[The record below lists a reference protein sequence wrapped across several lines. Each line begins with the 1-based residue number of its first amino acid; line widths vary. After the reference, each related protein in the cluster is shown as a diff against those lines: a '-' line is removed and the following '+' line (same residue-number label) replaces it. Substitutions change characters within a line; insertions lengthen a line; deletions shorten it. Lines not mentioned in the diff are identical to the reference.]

1 MGPASVPERPDVVLH
16 LHEGGDL
23 DAAVPDNGAVTTVV
37 PADSP
42 PRELAPPAVS
52 AGVVVA
58 SVLLAGSVVPLLAQ
72 LPHDRAAADA
82 ALPLAAWLLLGV
94 AGIVVLDRRPGSPV
108 GWASVIAALTP
119 TVVLL
124 VGLLWRGGDAT
135 EPEVVRV
142 AQAWGPLTLVALALP
157 ALATAIPRE
166 LSRGER
172 RWQVWIVASCVVAA
186 AAACT
191 AWFAGSP
198 AVYGITATAGVGLV
212 AIIVGLS
219 GVIAEPRPT
228 IEPLVDA
235 GLAIAGIAVAAA
247 AGVVVLQVARGEQ
260 IFGAVALSAFA
271 CAATAVLALPA
282 MWWLRK
288 EFLARRYGSGVLSA
302 EEIAT
307 LTADLKSAHDPR
319 ELLVKAGA
327 MVSATSGVAEAALVL
342 DDVPAPEGWVGRQ
355 LVVGDELVGTM
366 LLRPSHPGGLEAR
379 QDKVCRQLLPT
390 IALVARAVTLAVEA
404 KHARDDVAHQR
415 DLERARMLADLHDDL
430 GPVLAGM
437 SMRVEA
443 ARGTHH
449 LPELDALAGDLASC
463 RADLRRIVSG
473 LTPVALRAGDV
484 ADAVTSLVES
494 FASDAGPDIV
504 LGSEVP
510 EGIEPDTAVVVYRA
524 IAEGITNAIKHA
536 GASVIV
542 VRVERAVG
550 GLRIDVHDDG
560 VGGTVVPGVG
570 LQSLRDRAV
579 ALGGTLSIESIEPT
593 GTRLSLAVPER
604 TA

>member
-1 MGPASVPERPDVVLH
+1 VHEDGDPDGV
-16 LHEGGDL
+16 
-23 DAAVPDNGAVTTVV
+23 VPDNGAMTTLV

-42 PRELAPPAVS
+42 PGDLAPPVVS
-52 AGVVVA
+52 GGVVVA

-94 AGIVVLDRRPGSPV
+94 AGVVVLDRRPGSPV

-119 TVVLL
+119 TAVLL
-124 VGLLWRGGDAT
+124 VGLVWRGGDAA

-142 AQAWGPLTLVALALP
+142 AQAWGPMTLLALALP
-157 ALATAIPRE
+157 ALATAVPRE
-166 LSRGER
+166 RTRGER
-172 RWQVWIVASCVVAA
+172 RWQVWIVASCAA
-186 AAACT
+186 ATGAACV
-191 AWFAGSP
+191 AWFVGSP
-198 AVYGITATAGVGLV
+198 AVYGITATAGVGVV
-212 AIIVGLS
+212 AVTVGLS
-219 GVIAEPRPT
+219 GVVAEPRPAV
-228 IEPLVDA
+228 EPLVDG

-247 AGVVVLQVARGEQ
+247 AGVVVLQVARREQ

-282 MWWLRK
+282 MWWFRK
-288 EFLARRYGSGVLSA
+288 EFLARRYGSGMLSA

-307 LTADLKSAHDPR
+307 LTADLRTAHDPR

-327 MVSATSGVAEAALVL
+327 MVSATSGVADTVLVL
-342 DDVPAPEGWVGRQ
+342 DEVPVPPGWVGRP

-443 ARGTHH
+443 ARGTHQ

-484 ADAVTSLVES
+484 ADAVISLVES

-510 EGIEPDTAVVVYRA
+510 DGIEPDTAVVVYRA
-524 IAEGITNAIKHA
+524 IAEGITNAVKHA
-536 GASVIV
+536 DAEQV
-542 VRVERAVG
+542 VVQVERSG
-550 GLRIDVHDDG
+550 DTLRVVVLDDG

-570 LQSLRDRAV
+570 LQSLRDRAA
-579 ALGGTLSIESIEPT
+579 ALGGTLSFDSAEPT
-593 GTRLSLAVPER
+593 GTCLSLVVPER